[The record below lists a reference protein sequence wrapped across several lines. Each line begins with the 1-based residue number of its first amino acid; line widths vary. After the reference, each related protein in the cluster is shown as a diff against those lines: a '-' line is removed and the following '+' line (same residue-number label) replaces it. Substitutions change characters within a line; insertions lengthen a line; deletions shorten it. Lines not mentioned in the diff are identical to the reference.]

1 MKIAQKELINIVR
14 EELKEALGMDQEY
27 ERSQLA
33 AKVRDLLDEYTGED
47 LEAAMDALNAV
58 RAMLVAEMKEYDEFG
73 DDFFSDREARPHDDS
88 MYGDPEGGY
97 PEEPGRAGIKEAHG
111 LSKKDADYIK
121 GVADETDDDEL
132 KRILIFLHKSNVPAG
147 RTGSKKSSKRI
158 SRSDSLLDTYVSNLK
173 EDFFSDSAKEEEAEA
188 KQRAA
193 QGETEDKEDDPGQ
206 YVTTSEAC
214 PGKPKRYFKL
224 K

>member
-1 MKIAQKELINIVR
+1 MNIAQKELINIVR

-58 RAMLVAEMKEYDEFG
+58 RAMLSAEMEEYDEV
-73 DDFFSDREARPHDDS
+73 EP
-88 MYGDPEGGY
+88 
-97 PEEPGRAGIKEAHG
+97 PEEPGRAGVVRSVLGRMNEAIEDLEWEGPPGINDFDGGVQIVNSRHG
-111 LSKKDADYIK
+111 TDVFLNDRLVATGFFDNSADAFFM
-121 GVADETDDDEL
+121 E
-132 KRILIFLHKSNVPAG
+132 
-147 RTGSKKSSKRI
+147 KSSK
-158 SRSDSLLDTYVSNLK
+158 SFNSMPEMATHYGQRSGEMQR

>member
-1 MKIAQKELINIVR
+1 
-14 EELKEALGMDQEY
+14 
-27 ERSQLA
+27 
-33 AKVRDLLDEYTGED
+33 
-47 LEAAMDALNAV
+47 MDAVNAV
-58 RAMLVAEMKEYDEFG
+58 RAMLSAEMEEYDDTEPALSEAIEDTEWEG
-73 DDFFSDREARPHDDS
+73 PPGINDFDGGVQIVNSRHGTDVFLNDRLVATGFFDHS
-88 MYGDPEGGY
+88 
-97 PEEPGRAGIKEAHG
+97 A
-111 LSKKDADYIK
+111 DAFFM
-121 GVADETDDDEL
+121 E
-132 KRILIFLHKSNVPAG
+132 
-147 RTGSKKSSKRI
+147 KSSKSFNSMPEMASHYGQHSGEMQR
-158 SRSDSLLDTYVSNLK
+158 